1 MEQLIFF
8 HDHTIMVMAVVII
21 LVGYMLFNF
30 MVQSFYRK
38 GVGGGQEI
46 ETV

>member
-8 HDHTIMVMAVVII
+8 HDHTIVVIVVVI
-21 LVGYMLFNF
+21 VLVGYMLFNF
-30 MVQSFYRK
+30 IAQSFYRK